1 MALTTACG
9 SRPPAPARLRAYR
22 PRCTRRYRHA
32 QTYALPAPLAF
43 FRDDQARRASSRWQT
58 VAAWVRFSPPA
69 PCSRDFLGEW
79 LMRKSRLFVLTVG
92 VSLFASVGLLAPSS
106 AAAKPTAVTVNLTA
120 VVDIVDNPN
129 GLTLGDIAPGDVI
142 TGSYTYNPQAKDA
155 DPSVEAGFYP
165 HTQQPYGIQLDMGS
179 FSVQTDPANVDF
191 QITITNNL
199 NGSDNYQVTSFN
211 NIGTEPGPGVQTI
224 SWHLTDPTQSALSN
238 AALKKT
244 PPVLSSWQ
252 SSQLDVIGRVDADY
266 VIRSHVT
273 QAVKAA

>member
-1 MALTTACG
+1 M
-9 SRPPAPARLRAYR
+9 
-22 PRCTRRYRHA
+22 
-32 QTYALPAPLAF
+32 
-43 FRDDQARRASSRWQT
+43 
-58 VAAWVRFSPPA
+58 
-69 PCSRDFLGEW
+69 
-79 LMRKSRLFVLTVG
+79 G
-92 VSLFASVGLLAPSS
+92 VSLLVTGLLTPPSS
-106 AAAKPTAVTVNLTA
+106 AAEKPTAMTINLTA

-142 TGSYTYNPQAKDA
+142 TGSYTYNPQTKDA
-155 DPSVEAGFYP
+155 DSSVEVGFYP
-165 HTQQPYGIQLDMGS
+165 HTQQPYGIQLDLGS
-179 FSVQTDPANVDF
+179 FSVQTEPENVDF
-191 QITITNNL
+191 QITITNNQ